1 MNLMTQVM
9 KMWLTPT
16 LSKLMQELEKLP
28 GVGPKTAQRLA
39 FYILSRP
46 KEEMLSLAN
55 AIIDVKERIKTCKR
69 CFNFSEEEL
78 CPICT
83 DESRE
88 KSVICVVADALDL
101 MAVESSGA
109 YKGLYHVL
117 QGVISPLDGIGPEEL
132 RIKELIERIK
142 TEGVSEVIL
151 ALNPTVEGE
160 ATAHYIA
167 NLIRPLGVKIT
178 QLAMGIP
185 AGGDLNYAD
194 KMTIARALVGR
205 REFTELAE

>member
-1 MNLMTQVM
+1 
-9 KMWLTPT
+9 MWLTPT
-16 LSKLMQELEKLP
+16 LSRLMQELEKLP

-46 KEEMLSLAN
+46 KEEMISLAN

-83 DESRE
+83 DENRE
-88 KSVICVVADALDL
+88 QSVICVVADALDL
-101 MAVESSGA
+101 MAIESSGA

-132 RIKELIERIK
+132 RIKELVERIK

>member
-1 MNLMTQVM
+1 V
-9 KMWLTPT
+9 WLTPT
-16 LSKLMQELEKLP
+16 LSRLMQELEKLP

-46 KEEMLSLAN
+46 KEEMISLAN

-83 DESRE
+83 DENRE
-88 KSVICVVADALDL
+88 QSVICVVADALDL
-101 MAVESSGA
+101 MAIESSGA

-132 RIKELIERIK
+132 RIKELVERIK

>member
-1 MNLMTQVM
+1 ME
-9 KMWLTPT
+9 LTPT
-16 LSKLMQELEKLP
+16 LARLMQELEKLP

-46 KEEMLSLAN
+46 KEEILSLAK
-55 AIIDVKERIKTCKR
+55 AIVDVKERITTCRR

-78 CPICT
+78 CPICK
-83 DESRE
+83 DENRE
-88 KSVICVVADALDL
+88 QSTICVVADPLDL
-101 MAVESSGA
+101 MAIESSGA

-117 QGVISPLDGIGPEEL
+117 HGVISPLDGIGPEDL
-132 RIKELIERIK
+132 RISELVERIK
-142 TEGVSEVIL
+142 SERTQEVIL
-151 ALNPTVEGE
+151 ALNPTVEGD

-167 NLIRPLGVKIT
+167 NLLRPLGVRLT

-194 KMTIARALVGR
+194 KMTIARALAGR
-205 REFTELAE
+205 HEFSELVE

>member
-1 MNLMTQVM
+1 ME
-9 KMWLTPT
+9 LTPT
-16 LSKLMQELEKLP
+16 LARLMQELEKLP

-46 KEEMLSLAN
+46 KEEILSLAK
-55 AIIDVKERIKTCKR
+55 AIVDVKERITTCKR

-78 CPICT
+78 CPICR

-88 KSVICVVADALDL
+88 QSTICVVADPLDL
-101 MAVESSGA
+101 MAIESSRA

-117 QGVISPLDGIGPEEL
+117 HGVISPLDGIGPEDL
-132 RIKELIERIK
+132 RISELVERVK
-142 TEGVSEVIL
+142 SEHTQEVIL
-151 ALNPTVEGE
+151 ALNPTVEGD

-167 NLIRPLGVKIT
+167 NLLRPLGVKLT

-194 KMTIARALVGR
+194 KMTIARALTGR
-205 REFTELAE
+205 HEFSDLIE

>member
-1 MNLMTQVM
+1 ME
-9 KMWLTPT
+9 LTPT
-16 LSKLMQELEKLP
+16 LARLMQELEKLP

-46 KEEMLSLAN
+46 KEEILSLAK
-55 AIIDVKERIKTCKR
+55 AIIDVKERITTCRR

-78 CPICT
+78 CPICR
-83 DESRE
+83 DENRE
-88 KSVICVVADALDL
+88 QSTICVVADPLDL
-101 MAVESSGA
+101 MAIESSGA

-117 QGVISPLDGIGPEEL
+117 HGVISPLDGIGPEDL
-132 RIKELIERIK
+132 RISELVERLK
-142 TEGVSEVIL
+142 SEPIREIIL
-151 ALNPTVEGE
+151 ALNPTVEGD

-167 NLIRPLGVKIT
+167 NLLRPYGIRIS

-194 KMTIARALVGR
+194 RMTIARALMGR
-205 REFTELAE
+205 HDFSGLGDGDLPTTP

>member
-1 MNLMTQVM
+1 LNLMTQVM

>member
-1 MNLMTQVM
+1 ME
-9 KMWLTPT
+9 LTPA
-16 LSKLMQELEKLP
+16 LARLMQELEKLP

-46 KEEMLSLAN
+46 KEEILSLAR
-55 AIIDVKERIKTCKR
+55 AIIDVKERITTCRR

-78 CPICT
+78 CTICK
-83 DESRE
+83 DMSRE
-88 KSVICVVADALDL
+88 QSTLCVVADPLDL

-117 QGVISPLDGIGPEEL
+117 HGVISPLDGIGPEDL
-132 RIKELIERIK
+132 RIRELIERLKCEPIR
-142 TEGVSEVIL
+142 EVIL
-151 ALNPTVEGE
+151 ALNPTVEGD

-167 NLIRPLGVKIT
+167 ELLKPFNLKLT

-194 KMTIARALVGR
+194 RMTIARALIGR
-205 REFTELAE
+205 REFSETAE

>member
-1 MNLMTQVM
+1 ME
-9 KMWLTPT
+9 LTPT
-16 LSKLMQELEKLP
+16 LARLMQELEKLP

-46 KEEMLSLAN
+46 KEEILSLAK
-55 AIIDVKERIKTCKR
+55 AIVDVKERIMTCRR

-78 CPICT
+78 CPICK
-83 DESRE
+83 DENRE
-88 KSVICVVADALDL
+88 QSTICVVADPLDL
-101 MAVESSGA
+101 MAIESSGA

-117 QGVISPLDGIGPEEL
+117 HGVISPLDGIGPEDL
-132 RIKELIERIK
+132 RISELVERVKSERIQ
-142 TEGVSEVIL
+142 EVIL
-151 ALNPTVEGE
+151 ALNPTVEGD

-167 NLIRPLGVKIT
+167 NLLRPFGVKLT

-194 KMTIARALVGR
+194 KMTIARALAGR
-205 REFTELAE
+205 HEFSELVE

>member
-1 MNLMTQVM
+1 
-9 KMWLTPT
+9 
-16 LSKLMQELEKLP
+16 MQELEKLP

-46 KEEMLSLAN
+46 KEEMISLAN

-83 DESRE
+83 DENRE
-88 KSVICVVADALDL
+88 QSVICVVADALDL
-101 MAVESSGA
+101 MAIESSGA

-132 RIKELIERIK
+132 RIKELVERIK